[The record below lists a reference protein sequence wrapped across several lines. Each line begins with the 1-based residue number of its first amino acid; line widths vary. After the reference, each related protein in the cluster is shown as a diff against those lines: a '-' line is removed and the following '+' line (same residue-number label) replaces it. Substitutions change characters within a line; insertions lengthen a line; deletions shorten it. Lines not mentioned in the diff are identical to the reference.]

1 MKRDRSHPRPIEDTD
16 PTDGGPEPDAP
27 LRGEAAQRAEFLDAL
42 DVAEASTPLIQPTP
56 GEARNG
62 WTAESLTA
70 YVQEQQASATLRVDP
85 SSSMRQQGRR
95 PQRQNRQYRPLRWR
109 G

>member
-1 MKRDRSHPRPIEDTD
+1 MTRDRNRPHRQTEAIDL
-16 PTDGGPEPDAP
+16 TDGADEP
-27 LRGEAAQRAEFLDAL
+27 RGEEAQRAEFRQALDA
-42 DVAEASTPLIQPTP
+42 AETATPMIEPSE

-70 YVQEQQASATLRVDP
+70 YVQEQQASASLRIDP
-85 SSSMRQQGRR
+85 ASAMNRQARR
-95 PQRQNRQYRPLRWR
+95 PQRQNRRYRPLRWR